1 MDSNLK
7 HAVSQLE
14 RGAMLRLND
23 AAGRTLAVFKGM
35 VWVTQDRDPRDVFVA
50 AGETFRVDRPGLV
63 LVEAMDDSSLIVLEP
78 RTAAAGDEHAAA

>member
-7 HAVSQLE
+7 YAVSQLK

-23 AAGRTLAVFKGM
+23 AAGRTVAVFKGM
-35 VWVTQDRDPRDVFVA
+35 AWITQDRDPRDVFVA

-63 LVEAMDDSSLIVLEP
+63 LVEAMDDTSLIVFEP
-78 RTAAAGDEHAAA
+78 RMVGAGDERAAA